1 VAIKALDLI
10 GKAMHPTHLGAPY
23 VLRQRDELLGILLEY
38 VAPTVDAKKSS
49 SPRKDELGVPH
60 AVRIA
65 GLNAIATY
73 TYPPDPCPCR
83 VLFGTRT
90 RARRPTDKR
99 VCSRLISAVSWSPAF
114 LTSCRATWRRV
125 PAPSSISAAFLPAR
139 YDFPRRHAR
148 HTRHTRTEAVL

>member
-1 VAIKALDLI
+1 MAIKALDLI

-73 TYPPDPCPCR
+73 TYPPLLLLPLPGPMPCVACH
-83 VLFGTRT
+83 T
-90 RARRPTDKR
+90 
-99 VCSRLISAVSWSPAF
+99 
-114 LTSCRATWRRV
+114 
-125 PAPSSISAAFLPAR
+125 
-139 YDFPRRHAR
+139 HAR
-148 HTRHTRTEAVL
+148 TATN